1 MNEQKADISRILA
14 PALYILNKTG
24 NKLNKQKLFK
34 ILYFADK
41 DHIAMYGRTFSG
53 EPYIAMANGPVPSR
67 LYDYIKIV
75 EGKNKF
81 PIPQDFIDEVNAH
94 LGVEEPYWVLSRSN
108 VNMDFLSRS
117 AIKNLDESIEKY
129 KNKSFSELSDLSHDN
144 AWKAASQNTEI
155 SVVEIARDAGANEEM
170 ISYIKETL

>member
-1 MNEQKADISRILA
+1 MKDGKVDISRILA

-41 DHIAMYGRTFSG
+41 DHIAKYGRTFSG

-94 LGVEEPYWVLSRSN
+94 LGVEDPYWVLSLSN

-117 AIKNLDESIEKY
+117 AIKSLDDSIEKY

-155 SVVEIARDAGANEEM
+155 SVIEIARDAGANEEM

>member
-1 MNEQKADISRILA
+1 MTDSKTDIALILA

-24 NKLNKQKLFK
+24 NKLNKHKLFK

-41 DHIAMYGRTFSG
+41 DHIAKYGRTFTG

-67 LYDYIKIV
+67 LYDYIKLV
-75 EGKNKF
+75 EGKNRL
-81 PIPQDFIDEVNAH
+81 PIPVDF
-94 LGVEEPYWVLSRSN
+94 VEEVKRHLAIEIPYWVIAQSS

-117 AIKNLDESIEKY
+117 AIKSLDNSIDIY
-129 KNKSFSELSDLSHDN
+129 KNKTFGELSDLSHDG
-144 AWKAASQNTEI
+144 AWKAANQNTEM
-155 SVVEIARDAGANEEM
+155 SVVEIAKAAGANDEM

>member
-1 MNEQKADISRILA
+1 
-14 PALYILNKTG
+14 
-24 NKLNKQKLFK
+24 
-34 ILYFADK
+34 
-41 DHIAMYGRTFSG
+41 
-53 EPYIAMANGPVPSR
+53 MANGPVPSR

-94 LGVEEPYWVLSRSN
+94 LGVEDPYWVLSLSN

-117 AIKNLDESIEKY
+117 AIKSLDDSIEKY

-155 SVVEIARDAGANEEM
+155 SVIEIARDAGANEEM

>member
-1 MNEQKADISRILA
+1 VDISRILA

-41 DHIAMYGRTFSG
+41 DHIAKYGRTFSG

-94 LGVEEPYWVLSRSN
+94 LGVEDPYWVLSLSN

-117 AIKNLDESIEKY
+117 AIKSLDDSIEKY

-155 SVVEIARDAGANEEM
+155 SVIEIARDAGANEEM

>member
-1 MNEQKADISRILA
+1 MKEGKVDISRILA

-41 DHIAMYGRTFSG
+41 DHIAKYGRTFSG

-94 LGVEEPYWVLSRSN
+94 LGVEDPYWVLSLSN

-117 AIKNLDESIEKY
+117 AIKSLDDSIEKY

-155 SVVEIARDAGANEEM
+155 SVIEIARDAGANEEM

>member
-1 MNEQKADISRILA
+1 MKEAKVDISRILA

-41 DHIAMYGRTFSG
+41 DHIAKYGRTFSG

-94 LGVEEPYWVLSRSN
+94 LGVEDPYWVLSLSN

-117 AIKNLDESIEKY
+117 AIKSLDDSIEKY
-129 KNKSFSELSDLSHDN
+129 KNKSFSELFDLSHDS

-155 SVVEIARDAGANEEM
+155 SVIEIARDAGANEEM